1 MAEEKS
7 LTEWL
12 TLLFGHLGI
21 EPKKISLKKDETG
34 TYQAQIDLPEEDAG
48 IMIGYHGDT
57 IAALQLLL
65 GAAHF
70 NQAETK
76 GEWQRIVVNINDY
89 RQKRETALAQLA
101 EDTAEKV
108 KQSGQPMA
116 LFNLNP
122 FERRLVHMAL
132 AKDKAIVTQSE
143 GEGGDRHLIV
153 SPFDSAQAKPAD
165 EQ

>member
-1 MAEEKS
+1 MAEEKK
-7 LTEWL
+7 LTAWL
-12 TLLFGHLGI
+12 TKLFGHLGI
-21 EPKKISLKKDETG
+21 EPKKISISKDDTG
-34 TYQAQIDLPEEDAG
+34 TYQAQIDLPDEDAG
-48 IMIGYHGDT
+48 MMIGYHGDT

-70 NQAETK
+70 NE
-76 GEWQRIVVNINDY
+76 GEDKEWKRVVVNINDY
-89 RQKRETALAQLA
+89 RQKRQESLEQLAQ
-101 EDTAEKV
+101 DTAEKV

-132 AKDKAIVTQSE
+132 AKDKEIVTQSE
-143 GEGGDRHLIV
+143 GEGKDRHLIV
-153 SPFDSAQAKPAD
+153 APFDPAQGKPGN